1 MFKANNKDNRT
12 TSLTSVELYC
22 VKLPSFLAHIF
33 KDRSPSQSTKSST
46 AKSENLVPQAKPVKL
61 KYVN

>member
-12 TSLTSVELYC
+12 TSLTSVERYC
-22 VKLPSFLAHIF
+22 VKLLSFLAYIF